1 MTNVLDNRRS
11 AERFRLET
19 ALVRVVV
26 GAHGSTPET
35 KGFFEGH
42 AYDVSDSG
50 LRLELDSALPVG
62 TPVDVELHMPG
73 LGSAIHLVGRVAR
86 VFDEID
92 DPGPRRMGMNLSG
105 RTPADS
111 ERFTR
116 LLGQAALGR
125 LV

>member
-1 MTNVLDNRRS
+1 MTTVLNNRRS
-11 AERFRLET
+11 SERFMLQT

-26 GAHGSTPET
+26 DAHGTTPDA
-35 KGFFEGH
+35 KGLFEGH
-42 AYDVSDSG
+42 AYDVSESG

-105 RTPADS
+105 RTPTDS

-116 LLGQAALGR
+116 LLDQGALGR